1 MTLTKSNKLGEDIYK
16 KEVFYIDTKSLNDSL
31 YSEVTEF
38 KSSLSRD
45 FSRKIVNDLEL
56 LFEDESESK
65 IRTKKG
71 KKSEDIRIGNLLKS
85 NGKLRKPVIS
95 FFSDKAKVLCE
106 EIERINSDA
115 EARNKLHCKIEKR
128 IKKDKEELDRL
139 LLEISLY
146 APGTKHSIDIR
157 RIDLER
163 EALGLGKELRISKI
177 SLWRDLVMLRRELR
191 EIVFEYQALKRMAEL
206 VENGG
211 NNDLAG

>member
-16 KEVFYIDTKSLNDSL
+16 KEVFYIDTKNLNESL
-31 YSEVTEF
+31 YSEATEF
-38 KSSLSRD
+38 KSALSRD
-45 FSRKIVNDLEL
+45 FSKKIVDDLEL
-56 LFEDESESK
+56 LFEDENE
-65 IRTKKG
+65 IARPKKG
-71 KKSEDIRIGNLLKS
+71 KKGGDVRIGQLLKS
-85 NGKLRKPVIS
+85 NGKLRKPVVS
-95 FFSDKAKVLCE
+95 FFSDKAKVLRE

-115 EARNKLHCKIEKR
+115 EARKKLHCKIEKR